1 MVAGT
6 CLGYCGF
13 GELGDNHFVMTTF
26 MRTRQWTVNLASKA
40 AKLAGLFLL
49 CSYTAQAATKIEEQ
63 LPKTDVEITQSFTL
77 PEILSNKDV
86 KRYSRIFARQEQGR
100 WKDADKLISKL
111 DNKILLGH
119 VQAQRYLHPTA
130 YRSKYKELKTW
141 LAAYADHPQ
150 ADTIYKLALQRRP
163 KNYKYPQKPVRF
175 KSAPYRAYGKNYNYR
190 SNKKLSKS
198 DRIKANRLKSQL
210 RRNIL
215 NTRLSITE
223 DVLKSAKAKRLL
235 DPIEINET
243 YAKLAAAWY
252 YYGKDK
258 KAYQLAKKATQ
269 SRKYVPS
276 ADWIAG
282 LAAWRLNKTKEAR
295 DHFSHLAKASRSS
308 SWMRSSGAYWAARAN
323 LKLKQPQDVSKYLYQ
338 AAEYPR
344 TFYGILARRALG
356 LDLTFDYQTTP
367 LNEITAKTLQSHAPS
382 KRALALIQLGQTK
395 EAKAELSRLVG
406 SIEGNEIP
414 AFLQLTE
421 HTGMPEL
428 AFRLGARLAAEEK
441 QEQQNPAEN
450 RGVIDAALYPIPKW
464 EPEGGFEIDRALVF
478 AFMRQESSFNPNA
491 KSPDG
496 ARGLLQLMP
505 QTASY
510 ISQGQSFRGKTR
522 NQLYDPS
529 LNLALGQK
537 YLSYLLNHNYVE
549 GDLFKLATA
558 YNGGPGNLGKWERKI
573 TYNDDPLLFIE
584 SLPSRETRL
593 FIERVLTNLW
603 IYRARLNQYSPS
615 LDTLAAGQWPRYE
628 AQDRYNK
635 TSESDV
641 AENAKTR

>member
-1 MVAGT
+1 
-6 CLGYCGF
+6 
-13 GELGDNHFVMTTF
+13 MTTF
-26 MRTRQWTVNLASKA
+26 MRALFETASHRIQA
-40 AKLAGLFLL
+40 AKLCCLL
-49 CSYTAQAATKIEEQ
+49 LLLPATALASTKVDDKVTGPQTQAAQNFVI
-63 LPKTDVEITQSFTL
+63 
-77 PEILSNKDV
+77 PEILSDEDIKL
-86 KRYSRIFARQEQGR
+86 YARIFARQEQGR
-100 WKDADKLISKL
+100 WKDADKLIPKL

-141 LAAYADHPQ
+141 LAQYADHPQ
-150 ADTIYKLALQRRP
+150 ADIIYKLALQRRP
-163 KNYKYPQKPVRF
+163 KNYNYPQKPVRV

-190 SNKKLSKS
+190 SSKKLSKA
-198 DRIKANRLKSQL
+198 DRTKANRLKRQL
-210 RRNIL
+210 RRNVL

-243 YAKLAAAWY
+243 YAQLAAAWY

-282 LAAWRLNKTKEAR
+282 LAAWRLDKTKEAR
-295 DHFSHLAKASRSS
+295 DHFAHLAKASRSN

-356 LDLTFDYQTTP
+356 LELAFDYQSHQ

-395 EAKAELSRLVG
+395 EAKSELSRLIG

-441 QEQQNPAEN
+441 QEKQNPAEN

-522 NQLYDPS
+522 NQLFDPS

-537 YLSYLLNHNYVE
+537 YLGYLLNHNYVE

-584 SLPSRETRL
+584 SLPSHETRL

-603 IYRARLNQYSPS
+603 IYRARLDQYSPS

-628 AQDRYNK
+628 AQDPYNK
-635 TSESDV
+635 NSESDV
-641 AENAKTR
+641 AENAKAR

>member
-1 MVAGT
+1 
-6 CLGYCGF
+6 
-13 GELGDNHFVMTTF
+13 MTTS
-26 MRTRQWTVNLASKA
+26 MRLLFKA
-40 AKLAGLFLL
+40 ANHSIKAVIVFSLL
-49 CSYTAQAATKIEEQ
+49 LSLPVTAFAKTKVDDEAPNSQ
-63 LPKTDVEITQSFTL
+63 TQTL
-77 PEILSNKDV
+77 QNFVVPEILNNEDIKL
-86 KRYSRIFARQEQGR
+86 YTRIFARQKQGR
-100 WKDADKLISKL
+100 WKDADKLIPRL
-111 DNKILLGH
+111 NNKILLGH

-141 LAAYADHPQ
+141 LAQYADHPQ
-150 ADTIYKLALQRRP
+150 ADIIYKLALQRRP
-163 KNYKYPQKPVRF
+163 KNHNYPQRPVRF
-175 KSAPYRAYGKNYNYR
+175 KSAPYRAYGKNYTYR
-190 SNKKLSKS
+190 SSKKLSKA
-198 DRIKANRLKSQL
+198 DRTKANRLKRQL

-223 DVLKSAKAKRLL
+223 DVLKSAKAKQLL
-235 DPIEINET
+235 DPIEMNET
-243 YAKLAAAWY
+243 YARLAAAWY

-258 KAYQLAKKATQ
+258 KAYQLAVKATQ

-295 DHFSHLAKASRSS
+295 DHFAHLAKASRSN

-323 LKLKQPQDVSKYLYQ
+323 LKLKEPQNVSKYLYQ

-344 TFYGILARRALG
+344 TFYGILARRSLG
-356 LDLTFDYQTTP
+356 LDLAFNYQP
-367 LNEITAKTLQSHAPS
+367 QQLNDIATKTLRSHAPS
-382 KRALALIQLGQTK
+382 KRALALIQLGKTN
-395 EAKAELSRLVG
+395 EAKAELSPLIG
-406 SIEGNEIP
+406 SIKGNEVS

-441 QEQQNPAEN
+441 QEKQNPAQN

-510 ISQGQSFRGKTR
+510 ISRDQSFRGKTR
-522 NQLYDPS
+522 NQLFDPS

-537 YLSYLLNHNYVE
+537 YLGYLLNHNYVE

-584 SLPSRETRL
+584 SLPSHETRL

-603 IYRARLNQYSPS
+603 IYRARLDQYSPS
-615 LDTLAAGQWPRYE
+615 LDTLAAGRWPRYE
-628 AQDRYNK
+628 AQDQYNK
-635 TSESDV
+635 NSESDI

>member
-1 MVAGT
+1 M
-6 CLGYCGF
+6 
-13 GELGDNHFVMTTF
+13 GEIHFVMTIF
-26 MRTRQWTVNLASKA
+26 TRALHWTVNTGVKA
-40 AKLAGLFLL
+40 AKLSCLLLLF
-49 CSYTAQAATKIEEQ
+49 SYAAAASTKVDEQFSKSNIQADPNFVT
-63 LPKTDVEITQSFTL
+63 PK
-77 PEILSNKDV
+77 ILSDEDIKL
-86 KRYSRIFARQEQGR
+86 YTRIFSRQEQGR
-100 WKDADKLISKL
+100 WQGADKLIAKL

-119 VQAQRYLHPTA
+119 VQAQRFLHPTA
-130 YRSKYKELKTW
+130 YRSKYKELKSW
-141 LAAYADHPQ
+141 LATYADHPQ
-150 ADTIYKLALQRRP
+150 ADIIYKLALQRRP
-163 KNYKYPQKPVRF
+163 KNYNYPQKPVRF
-175 KSAPYRAYGKNYNYR
+175 KSAPYRAYGKNFNYR

-198 DRIKANRLKSQL
+198 DKTKANRLKRQL
-210 RRNIL
+210 RRNVL

-243 YAKLAAAWY
+243 YAQLAAAWY
-252 YYGKDK
+252 YYGEDK

-295 DHFSHLAKASRSS
+295 DHFAYLAKASRSN

-356 LDLTFDYQTTP
+356 LELAFDYQSHQ

-382 KRALALIQLGQTK
+382 KRALALLQLGQTK
-395 EAKAELSRLVG
+395 EAKSELSRLIG

-421 HTGMPEL
+421 HSGMPEL

-441 QEQQNPAEN
+441 QEKQNPAEN

-510 ISQGQSFRGKTR
+510 ISKEQSFRGKTR
-522 NQLYDPS
+522 NQLFDPS

-537 YLSYLLNHNYVE
+537 YLGYLLNHNYVE

-603 IYRARLNQYSPS
+603 IYRARLDQYSPS

-628 AQDRYNK
+628 ALDPYNK

-641 AENAKTR
+641 AENAKVR